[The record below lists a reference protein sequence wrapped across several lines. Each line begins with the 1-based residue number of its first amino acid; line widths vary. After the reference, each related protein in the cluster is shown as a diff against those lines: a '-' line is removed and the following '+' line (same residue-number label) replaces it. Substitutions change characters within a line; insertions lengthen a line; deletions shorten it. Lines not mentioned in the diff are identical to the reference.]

1 MTLVNELK
9 DRFGV
14 EPVLR
19 VLKIAPSTYY
29 GWLARQ
35 AAPGPR
41 EIEDR
46 RAGLAGLGQHDRAVH
61 GRVRPDRPHQA
72 PQAEPDPPRYT
83 SGRAGPGQQG
93 VHRADGLLGFG
104 VALSWLVGREFT
116 DGTITGLFAL
126 PVSRRVLVLAKLL
139 SHLLWAVLVAIV
151 LTAVVAV
158 AGTLLGLG
166 AWNGDVVAALGRQF
180 VLTVLSA
187 LVAAP
192 AGWAATLGR
201 GPLPGIATTIC
212 LIVVAQVAVVAGPG
226 AWLPVA
232 APALWA
238 LQPGTVAPAQLALVA
253 AVPVG
258 FAALTVT
265 AWSRLQLDR

>member
-1 MTLVNELK
+1 MTPALTAALHVELRKLVASRVMRATTVLIVAGIAVLSTALTAAAAAGNEQVIAQLGPHAAAGGW
-9 DRFGV
+9 DLLTGV
-14 EPVLR
+14 VAQ
-19 VLKIAPSTYY
+19 IT
-29 GWLARQ
+29 
-35 AAPGPR
+35 AAG
-41 EIEDR
+41 
-46 RAGLAGLGQHDRAVH
+46 
-61 GRVRPDRPHQA
+61 
-72 PQAEPDPPRYT
+72 
-83 SGRAGPGQQG
+83 
-93 VHRADGLLGFG
+93 GLLGFG
-104 VALSWLVGREFT
+104 VALSWLVGREFA

-126 PVSRRVLVLAKLL
+126 PVSRRVLVVSKLL
-139 SHLLWAVLVAIV
+139 SHLLWAVLVAVV
-151 LTAVVAV
+151 LTVVVAV

-166 AWNGDVVAALGRQF
+166 GWNSDVVAALGRQF

-212 LIVVAQVAVVAGPG
+212 LIVVAQVAVVAGAG

-253 AVPVG
+253 VVPVG
-258 FAALTVT
+258 FAALTVA

>member
-1 MTLVNELK
+1 MTPALTAALHVELRKLAASRVMRATAVLIVAGIAVLSTALTAAATAGNEQIIAQLGPHAAAGGW
-9 DRFGV
+9 DLLTGV
-14 EPVLR
+14 VAQI
-19 VLKIAPSTYY
+19 IA
-29 GWLARQ
+29 
-35 AAPGPR
+35 
-41 EIEDR
+41 
-46 RAGLAGLGQHDRAVH
+46 AG
-61 GRVRPDRPHQA
+61 
-72 PQAEPDPPRYT
+72 
-83 SGRAGPGQQG
+83 
-93 VHRADGLLGFG
+93 GLLGFG

-192 AGWAATLGR
+192 AGWAAALGR

-212 LIVVAQVAVVAGPG
+212 LIVVAQVAVVAGAG

-238 LQPGTVAPAQLALVA
+238 LQPGAVAPAQLALVA
-253 AVPVG
+253 VVPVG
-258 FAALTVT
+258 FAALTVA
-265 AWSRLQLDR
+265 AWNRLQLDR